1 RTMRPTWNFK
11 ACWRVSTVNTDMR
24 ITITA
29 TTARI
34 NSKFRRGPMAQS
46 SLTSLALARAH
57 ARAWRARRRS
67 VRRRLLPRRRQRAAL
82 HELIE
87 RQVQQV
93 VAALRVDQHF
103 RGGLQYLFQG
113 FDVDALARHGRRL
126 LILGEDLRE
135 PVGLALGIGNDL
147 SPIRLGI
154 LPAPRRFAARSR

>member
-1 RTMRPTWNFK
+1 MRPTWNFK

-46 SLTSLALARAH
+46 SLTRLALARAH
-57 ARAWRARRRS
+57 AARRARRRS
-67 VRRRLLPRRRQRAAL
+67 IRRRLLPRRRLRAAL

-93 VAALRVDQHF
+93 VAAVRVDQHF

-113 FDVDALARHGRRL
+113 FDVHALARHGRRL
-126 LILGEDLRE
+126 LILDEDLRE
-135 PVGLALGIGNDL
+135 PVGLTLGIGNDL
-147 SPIRLGI
+147 GPIRLGI
-154 LPAPRRFAARSR
+154 